1 MTNTAVGALLPLYV
15 AVPLVV
21 VAVLVVLRGHP
32 LVRSTLTVGT
42 LGAMLAGAVLLVVA
56 TAGGEVFAHRLALWP
71 NGISIPFV
79 VDTFSALVLA
89 VACLLM
95 LVCLQF
101 AIVTREAR
109 GHFFSPFVLV
119 LGTGVS
125 GALLTADLFNLFVF
139 IEVMLLPSYGLLIM
153 MSNRRSI
160 NGGRLYVTV
169 NLLAS
174 TLFLMGVGLIYAVTG
189 TVNLAELRGAAAEST
204 TVAVAAGVALSALAV
219 KAAVFPVHGWL
230 ARTYTFTSP
239 SVTALFSGLHT
250 KVAVYAIYRV
260 YAVVFDGD
268 STYLW
273 IALLITS
280 LTMAVGVF
288 GAMGEKT
295 TRSVLVFHMVSQIGY
310 ILVGVGLF
318 TVLGLTAGIFYLL
331 HHMIVKASLFLSTGA
346 LEETYGTGEIDRLGG
361 MAKREP
367 VIAVAFIAAALS
379 LAGLPPFSGF
389 VAKLSLITAAVA
401 DGAIIVAVVAL
412 VVSLFT
418 ILSMLKIWDGVF
430 NGTEPEG
437 LEEHAIEYSA
447 GLQHPLAPDPDH
459 PEVLAAVEVAARSR
473 IRVPLTLALP
483 GIILACVTLGLGLG
497 AQGLLAL
504 SEQAALGLLDTTTY
518 VEAVLAP

>member
-1 MTNTAVGALLPLYV
+1 MENLIGTLLPLYT
-15 AVPLVV
+15 AVPL
-21 VAVLVVLRGHP
+21 LVVGLLIVLRHHAP
-32 LVRSTLTVGT
+32 LRHALTLGT
-42 LGAMLAGAVLLVVA
+42 LGAMLVGAVLLVIA
-56 TAGGEVFAHRLALWP
+56 TADGAAYAHRLALWP

-79 VDTFSALVLA
+79 VDTFSALVLT

-95 LVCLQF
+95 VVCVQF

-119 LGTGVS
+119 LAAGVS

-153 MSNRRSI
+153 MSNLSSI

-189 TVNLAELRGAAAEST
+189 TVNLAELGGAAAEST
-204 TVAVAAGVALSALAV
+204 TVAIATGVALSAVAV

-239 SVTALFSGLHT
+239 VVTALFSGLHT
-250 KVAVYAIYRV
+250 KVAVYAIYRI
-260 YAVVFDGD
+260 YAVIFDGD
-268 STYLW
+268 NTYLW

-280 LTMAVGVF
+280 LTMVVGVF
-288 GAMGEKT
+288 GAMGEST

-318 TVLGLTAGIFYLL
+318 SLLGLTAAIFYLL

-346 LEETYGTGEIDRLGG
+346 LEETYGTGEIDALGG

-367 VIAVAFIAAALS
+367 VIAAAFIAAALS

-401 DGAIIVAVVAL
+401 DGALIVAVVAL

-418 ILSMLKIWDGVF
+418 ILSMLKIWNGVF
-430 NGTEPEG
+430 NGAEPEG
-437 LEEHAIEYSA
+437 LEERANEYQA
-447 GLQHPLAPDPDH
+447 GLTHPLAPDPDH
-459 PEVLAAVEVAARSR
+459 PEARAAVEVASR
-473 IRVPLTLALP
+473 TRTRVPFALALP
-483 GIILACVTLGLGLG
+483 SVILACVTLGLGLG
-497 AQGLLAL
+497 AQVLLGLT
-504 SEQAALGLLDTTTY
+504 EQAATGLLDTSTY
-518 VEAVLAP
+518 IEAVLEP